1 MAKWLILCALSV
13 GCAAPA
19 ASVDEDGSD
28 ATRSAATAVPTI
40 TFAADWTVKVDGT
53 LRAGSK
59 VDVVYDPARLSEC
72 RGTQDGRPQ
81 WGLSADWDYAG
92 THGTASVAGLMA
104 STEGR
109 FTIDL
114 PVSGEIA
121 LWFENSNRWGCH
133 AYDSAFGANYHFKVL
148 PRENA
153 PGWMGNV
160 ASVISRATC
169 NDGKACDADR
179 HALEG
184 FRFDTWARQRA
195 AITGAFFDVWKEGVT
210 DHDDPELWKKLD
222 VRAYYRA
229 AGTKTWSFAYVPFEK
244 RVGNDA
250 RYQQSLRAIDPL
262 GGRTRTTKADCPAG
276 VLRKSA
282 DGQYVELDVELYF
295 TVNGEELRPSAGA
308 AWKGTYSDYVG
319 LYAPCLP

>member
-1 MAKWLILCALSV
+1 MTKWFLACALLV
-13 GCAAPA
+13 GCAAP
-19 ASVDEDGSD
+19 SSNVDEDGSD
-28 ATRSAATAVPTI
+28 SSEAAASAVPVI
-40 TFAADWTVKVDGT
+40 TFGADWTVKVDGT

-59 VDVVYDPARLSEC
+59 VDVVYDPARLATC
-72 RGTQDGRPQ
+72 RGDQGGLPQ
-81 WGLSADWDYAG
+81 WSLSAGWSYAG
-92 THGTASVAGLMA
+92 ADGTAAVAGLNA
-104 STEGR
+104 PKAPR

-121 LWFENSNRWGCH
+121 MWFENGNRWGCH
-133 AYDSAFGANYHFKVL
+133 AYDSSFGANYHFKVL

-169 NDGKACDADR
+169 DDGRACDADR
-179 HALEG
+179 HALDG
-184 FRFDTWARQRA
+184 FKFDTWARQRA

-210 DHDDPELWKKLD
+210 DHDDPDLWKKLD
-222 VRAYYRA
+222 VRAYYRPV
-229 AGTKTWSFAYVPFEK
+229 GEKTWSFAYVPFEK

-262 GGRTRTTKADCPAG
+262 GGRTRTSKSDCPAG
-276 VLRKSA
+276 ALRKSA

-295 TVNGEELRPSAGA
+295 TVNGEELRPSSGA
-308 AWKGTYSDYVG
+308 TYKGTYSDYVG
-319 LYAPCLP
+319 LYAPCL